1 MITEKLTNVKE
12 TRGLFSPRMDYE
24 QWTPLGR
31 GDPLKNDPTY
41 DYVPPVLE
49 RVHYWIEPSLRKP
62 DPPMP
67 GDKQKTEILLLG
79 VSSKKPSTGGTSV
92 ADSRRDTYEPF
103 LKFVDGPIF
112 QSSYQRIARPNF
124 STYFPTSFYS
134 SKSKPDKNMYLSKG
148 EQRVPYT
155 MLVPP
160 PPPKK
165 AVESIHSMQKPVP
178 TYSKPMLNITT
189 QKSMINETST
199 TPSSVTVQES
209 NLIYQSSSL
218 GGLSNWNDGKN
229 DFAEPSS
236 QVTWKTPLKNDTDI
250 AMSLNIKLSPEKFL
264 NFHLNNTRSQNNL
277 TLLYNV
283 SSSDSSR
290 EDIDSS
296 GIMYKGQVSD
306 GDMDIAS
313 TYVNIGKAEAQ
324 MDSSSG
330 FGISSV
336 SIEPPQ
342 IMVRQPPVIINA
354 RPSSII
360 SKPMSPLTMHTL
372 QTMQTMQP
380 PPVSKPL
387 ESKYTSSNSLFSVLR
402 KEITKQFIPTTTKF
416 IPTPLPEIIIQTTT
430 VPTVPSSTTAALTTD
445 PLFKHYKQPSEP
457 LKGPMYLIIQGH
469 SKVKTYGPSKQIHG
483 INVQETNEILTSGEK
498 NKYTVKHLHN
508 FKKETNVDE
517 QHVREGRS
525 SNLQSLKHVVKT
537 GLGAINF
544 NDFENNNRRNDND
557 VQETELSV
565 SYDVSSRK
573 DTSNQK
579 YHKGIVEAARTIKD
593 DDVQFKQ

>member
-1 MITEKLTNVKE
+1 
-12 TRGLFSPRMDYE
+12 MDYE

-49 RVHYWIEPSLRKP
+49 RVHYWIDPALRKP
-62 DPPMP
+62 DPPIP
-67 GDKQKTEILLLG
+67 GENQKTEILLLG

-112 QSSYQRIARPNF
+112 QSSYQRIARPHF
-124 STYFPTSFYS
+124 STYFPTSFYT
-134 SKSKPDKNMYLSKG
+134 SKSKPEKNIYVTKG

-155 MLVPP
+155 VLVPP
-160 PPPKK
+160 PIPKK
-165 AVESIHSMQKPVP
+165 SSNSDMMHLQKPVM
-178 TYSKPMLNITT
+178 TFSKPVTNLTT
-189 QKSMINETST
+189 TKSPVTETLT
-199 TPSSVTVQES
+199 TPSAVTVQES
-209 NLIYQSSSL
+209 NLIFQSSSI
-218 GGLSNWNDGKN
+218 GGLNKWNDASN
-229 DFAEPSS
+229 DFAESS
-236 QVTWKTPLKNDTDI
+236 NQVTWKTPHSNESDE
-250 AMSLNIKLSPEKFL
+250 SLNIPLTPETFL
-264 NFHLNNTRSQNNL
+264 EFHLNNTGNSDNV

-283 SSSDSSR
+283 SSSVISTDTNIG
-290 EDIDSS
+290 DS

-342 IMVRQPPVIINA
+342 IMIRQSPVIMNA
-354 RPSSII
+354 HSPSLI
-360 SKPMSPLTMHTL
+360 SKPIPMHTL

-380 PPVSKPL
+380 PLVSKPG
-387 ESKYTSSNSLFSVLR
+387 EKKYASTNTLLSLLK
-402 KEITKQFIPTTTKF
+402 KEITKPIPTTTSKF
-416 IPTPLPEIIIQTTT
+416 IPTSLPYIKHHTTT
-430 VPTVPSSTTAALTTD
+430 PIPSSTISSLTTD

-469 SKVKTYGPSKQIHG
+469 SKVKTYGPSKQLHG
-483 INVQETNEILTSGEK
+483 IKIQETNEIFTSDEK
-498 NKYTVKHLHN
+498 NRYTVKHIHN
-508 FKKETNVDE
+508 FKKEGSDE
-517 QHVREGRS
+517 RVREGRS
-525 SNLQSLKHVVKT
+525 NNLQSLKHVVKA

-544 NDFENNNRRNDND
+544 NDFETNRRKDND

-565 SYDVSSRK
+565 SYDVSSHRE
-573 DTSNQK
+573 TSSEK
-579 YHKGIVEAARTIKD
+579 YHKGIVEAARTIKED
-593 DDVQFKQ
+593 NEFKQ